1 MQTQPTGSATAAWMP
16 VASWFDV
23 VVMVVVVG
31 SYFGGLPYQ
40 V

>member
-1 MQTQPTGSATAAWMP
+1 MEPTGSATAAQIP

-23 VVMVVVVG
+23 VVMVVVVMR
-31 SYFGGLPYQ
+31 SCFGGLRYL